1 MGPSSN
7 GVCAASSNSPSY
19 ASFSFPKL
27 NGSPTRPF
35 MGGYIGGQN
44 VTPVDT
50 VLDRYGRTGPAAN
63 ALHGGPSAFMFN
75 PIGQGRF
82 TKYTQHYP
90 CVSLCQCRHF
100 CMLTNTTLSE
110 SYLYFPS
117 RITS

>member
-35 MGGYIGGQN
+35 TGGYIGGQN

-82 TKYTQHYP
+82 TKYTQYDA
-90 CVSLCQCRHF
+90 
-100 CMLTNTTLSE
+100 
-110 SYLYFPS
+110 
-117 RITS
+117 

>member
-35 MGGYIGGQN
+35 TGGYIGGQN

-82 TKYTQHYP
+82 TKYRARQKGFGQ
-90 CVSLCQCRHF
+90 VW
-100 CMLTNTTLSE
+100 
-110 SYLYFPS
+110 
-117 RITS
+117 